1 VSVSEVDVVLAPGRG
16 DDPRLRTLFAGVV
29 ERGEGFPQMPPL
41 DLGEHDAMWVSGVAE
56 VVLATAGPGLVGA
69 YYLKPNGPG
78 LGRHIANAGYVVDP
92 AWRGRGIGRR
102 LVEDSIERAPALGF
116 DAIQFNFVFE
126 SNPAR
131 ALYERLGWRQVGRI
145 PDALPGGEAALVYW
159 RAV

>member
-1 VSVSEVDVVLAPGRG
+1 MIGPDVVLGPGSG
-16 DDPRLRTLFAGVV
+16 DDPRLRALFAGIV

-41 DLGEHDAMWVSGVAE
+41 DPDEYEAMWVTGVSE
-56 VVLATAGPGLVGA
+56 VVAATAGETLVGA

-92 AWRGRGIGRR
+92 AWRGRGVGRR
-102 LVEDSIERAPALGF
+102 LVEDSIVRAPTLGF

-131 ALYERLGWRQVGRI
+131 SLYERLGWRQVGRI
-145 PDALPGGEAALVYW
+145 PNALPGGEAALVYW
-159 RAV
+159 RMV

>member
-1 VSVSEVDVVLAPGRG
+1 MIEPDVVLGPGSG
-16 DDPRLRTLFAGVV
+16 NDPRLRTLFAGVV

-41 DLGEHDAMWVSGVAE
+41 DLGEYEAMWVRGVSE
-56 VVLATAGPGLVGA
+56 VVVATAGEELVGA

-78 LGRHIANAGYVVDP
+78 LQRHIANAGYVVDP
-92 AWRGRGIGRR
+92 VWRGRGVGRR
-102 LVEDSIERAPALGF
+102 LVEDSIVRAPTLGF

-131 ALYERLGWRQVGRI
+131 SLYERLGWRQVGRI
-145 PDALPGGEAALVYW
+145 PNALPGGEAALVYW